1 MKRYYIICVLVI
13 AFLSAVITAKADDDV
28 TVKRNENGTWT
39 FVKPAGVDV
48 KIKVVYFTK
57 EELDAMAAKAVE
69 SVADSLVNINTD
81 AEEIPLKDF
90 SFDELSRSIAAELDR
105 LKEEKKS
112 QVKVEEKEEESKDYE
127 VINPFNDE
135 SIFKPFKVSNIEDMI
150 NEENKEEPK
159 EEKATFKVTEDI
171 FKKDESS
178 EPVLKDE
185 ETPLFA
191 RFNQETYD
199 ISNKD

>member
-81 AEEIPLKDF
+81 AEEVVGEDEVEEDDDVIKDKKTTKIKKKD
-90 SFDELSRSIAAELDR
+90 SKR
-105 LKEEKKS
+105 KKS
-112 QVKVEEKEEESKDYE
+112 SKRK
-127 VINPFNDE
+127 
-135 SIFKPFKVSNIEDMI
+135 S
-150 NEENKEEPK
+150 
-159 EEKATFKVTEDI
+159 
-171 FKKDESS
+171 
-178 EPVLKDE
+178 
-185 ETPLFA
+185 
-191 RFNQETYD
+191 RRRRRR
-199 ISNKD
+199 